1 MHLDIKN
8 IQAIYICNS
17 NRKKSM
23 SDEDLLF
30 LKEKKLSSE
39 IEQESYNRLL
49 EVIKRISND

>member
-8 IQAIYICNS
+8 IQTIYICNS